1 MTCYVHSKSALIPYN
16 FDTEAAIFETCQER
30 DHVGLEY
37 LFRLVFHL
45 DALIPK
51 SENTKFI
58 ITGNLKELPEYGD
71 NIIAVLM
78 WDEWCRPPLY
88 AHKVG
93 YVLSTYG
100 FRFNNYLS
108 KPIFSVYN
116 AIKAFKTVWIQH
128 NRLRFLSNFRI
139 KTAFLPKKKRLL
151 AIPLGYYRH
160 EKVAYKNFDERAIDV
175 HFAGSIYAS
184 SEKYKNPIA
193 KFFKALITSP
203 RNFARGKLVESL
215 SQIQKAYPSVNIT
228 HHCFKG
234 FGEGLSRK
242 AYSEELMNTKICL
255 APRGSSLETYRL
267 FEAMRSGCVVIAD
280 RQPKKWCYENLPV
293 VFIDDWSDL
302 ESTLLTLQ
310 NDPKRLFDLHQ
321 KTLNWWSEIAAPQAA
336 AQHVFKEMSFAH
348 QPSESVSFGK
358 NKTEKRRLLPSIP
371 YNFT

>member
-1 MTCYVHSKSALIPYN
+1 MTCYVHSKNALTPYD
-16 FDTEAAIFETCQER
+16 FETESAIFDCCQER

-58 ITGNLKELPEYGD
+58 ITGNLKELPEYGE

-100 FRFNNYLS
+100 FRFDNYLS

-116 AIKAFKTVWIQH
+116 AIKAFKTVWIQY
-128 NRLRFLSNFRI
+128 NRLRFLLNFKV

-151 AIPLGYYRH
+151 EIPLGYYKH
-160 EKVAYKNFDERAIDV
+160 EKVPYKNFDERTNEV

-203 RNFARGKLVESL
+203 RNFARGKLVENL
-215 SQIQKAYPSVNIT
+215 SQIQQAYPSVKIT

-280 RQPKKWCYENLPV
+280 RQPRKWCYENLPV

-302 ESTLLTLQ
+302 ENTLLLLL
-310 NDPKRLFDLHQ
+310 NDQKRLSDLHQ
-321 KTLNWWSEIAAPQAA
+321 KTLNWWSEIASPQAA
-336 AQHVFKEMSFAH
+336 AKHIFSEMSFSN
-348 QPSESVSFGK
+348 QPSKSVIFGK
-358 NKTEKRRLLPSIP
+358 KETENRKEKAVTFDSL
-371 YNFT
+371 

>member
-1 MTCYVHSKSALIPYN
+1 MTCYVHSKNALTPYD
-16 FDTEAAIFETCQER
+16 FETESAIFDCCQER

-58 ITGNLKELPEYGD
+58 ITGNLKELPEYGE

-100 FRFNNYLS
+100 FRFDNYLS

-116 AIKAFKTVWIQH
+116 AIKAFKTVWIQY
-128 NRLRFLSNFRI
+128 NRLRFLLNFKV

-151 AIPLGYYRH
+151 EIPLGYYKH
-160 EKVAYKNFDERAIDV
+160 EKVPYKNFDERTNEV

-203 RNFARGKLVESL
+203 RNFARGKLVENL
-215 SQIQKAYPSVNIT
+215 SQIQQAYPSVKIT

-280 RQPKKWCYENLPV
+280 RQPRKWCYENLPV

-302 ESTLLTLQ
+302 ENTLLLLL
-310 NDPKRLFDLHQ
+310 NDQKRLSDLHQ
-321 KTLNWWSEIAAPQAA
+321 KTLNWWSEVASPQAA
-336 AQHVFKEMSFAH
+336 AKHVFSEMSFSN
-348 QPSESVSFGK
+348 QPSKSVIFGK
-358 NKTEKRRLLPSIP
+358 KETENRKEKAVTFDSL
-371 YNFT
+371 